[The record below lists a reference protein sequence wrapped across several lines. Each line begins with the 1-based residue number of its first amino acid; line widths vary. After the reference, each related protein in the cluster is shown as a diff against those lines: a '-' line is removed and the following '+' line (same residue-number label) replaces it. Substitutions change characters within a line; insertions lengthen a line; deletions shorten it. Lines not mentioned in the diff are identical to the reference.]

1 VSTVELSLAQLRPGS
16 QRRRGSD
23 NAQLM
28 TQVPHAGLLDHR
40 LLRRRGADRHQCGA
54 GSPLDDRVRA
64 VGRLVMAV
72 CSQWRTR
79 RWCSPRPSSSAMTR
93 GIGRSFGRIGPT
105 GGPGCH
111 PVNLAV
117 GLPLAGGSASTTA
130 TTPIQNTDGLD
141 PDIRPGHLPASTVC
155 PTSRHHGPHRP
166 AGAPVRTRCPARRSP
181 RRHRRRP
188 RPLPQELIPMRG
200 FASMPVDHG
209 WAHRSSRQAPTP

>member
-1 VSTVELSLAQLRPGS
+1 MSTLELSLAQLRPGS

-28 TQVPHAGLLDHR
+28 TWVRHAGLLDHR
-40 LLRRRGADRHQCGA
+40 LLRLRGEDRHQCGA

-79 RWCSPRPSSSAMTR
+79 RWCSPRPSSSVMTR
-93 GIGRSFGRIGPT
+93 GIGRSSGRIGPT

-130 TTPIQNTDGLD
+130 TTPIQT
-141 PDIRPGHLPASTVC
+141 PTASIPISARAICLPAGSALRQDTMGR
-155 PTSRHHGPHRP
+155 TGRP
-166 AGAPVRTRCPARRSP
+166 ARQSEPADRPDAHRVATGGDHA
-181 RRHRRRP
+181 RHRR
-188 RPLPQELIPMRG
+188 
-200 FASMPVDHG
+200 S
-209 WAHRSSRQAPTP
+209 